1 VYVTMMYMGM
11 MRRAP
16 DPNGFNYWAGYLDQG
31 NSGLALINGFLAS
44 AEYRKRFL
52 P

>member
-1 VYVTMMYMGM
+1 MAML
-11 MRRAP
+11 RRAP
-16 DPNGFNYWAGYLDQG
+16 DKDGLAFWVGYMRGG

-44 AEYRKRFL
+44 PEYRQRFL